1 MKKLFSRSISVL
13 LALIMV
19 FSMASTSVSAT
30 EKTAAEAVKELDK
43 NIPIVFIHGLGDQPI
58 YKGISTETEEDDV
71 DIWSFPADKIVGLVF
86 KNLPEVIFSIA
97 FGKYERLDVV
107 FTDILGTIFGNVA
120 CDENGVPSPD
130 TGLKYNKEITPT
142 DEYGKRNDYYFA
154 YDWRLDMHT
163 ISTQLDAF
171 VDEVLKVTGAE
182 EVGLVSFSMGGAV
195 MMTYLYEHYYIAPE
209 KRDRIHSAVFIS
221 GGMNGVECCEDPFS
235 GHIEFTTKSLLRMV
249 SDLLPKDGSLTV
261 VDDLLRIVY
270 AIKIFEPLVSFA
282 NDTLIPN
289 LDEMAGSAVM
299 KTIGTVP
306 AFYALMSSERYY
318 QAEEYLF
325 NTPEKLET
333 YSELLAKNRYYHDN
347 VQANKDNIIDALL
360 ADGKNFAVIS
370 EYGHKMLPVTS
381 DNDRMSDGMIGTYST
396 SFGATC
402 ADVDGVFAED
412 YVQAKECVC
421 GKNHISPDRQ
431 IDASTCKYADV
442 TWFAKNL
449 KHKDDDKYFA
459 DLIDLVTYSK
469 EQITVHTYSDLPQY
483 MINLDET
490 CLVPLTAENAG
501 EIIPFDEKTSIIRF
515 LENLLK

>member
-1 MKKLFSRSISVL
+1 MKSKELFEAIGYIDERYLDMIDAPETEMYSMKDNHKRLLSRRTLSIMLAAVICISL
-13 LALIMV
+13 LTVTA
-19 FSMASTSVSAT
+19 
-30 EKTAAEAVKELDK
+30 TAAGWIPGLFNFLKSRFPQDKELFEAAAQANENAVPEVKESPHLDLSK
-43 NIPIVFIHGLGDQPI
+43 FTLLEQYFDGNTILIGYNF
-58 YKGISTETEEDDV
+58 
-71 DIWSFPADKIVGLVF
+71 DII
-86 KNLPEVIFSIA
+86 LPEP
-97 FGKYERLDVV
+97 
-107 FTDILGTIFGNVA
+107 TIG
-120 CDENGVPSPD
+120 
-130 TGLKYNKEITPT
+130 
-142 DEYGKRNDYYFA
+142 
-154 YDWRLDMHT
+154 
-163 ISTQLDAF
+163 
-171 VDEVLKVTGAE
+171 
-182 EVGLVSFSMGGAV
+182 
-195 MMTYLYEHYYIAPE
+195 
-209 KRDRIHSAVFIS
+209 
-221 GGMNGVECCEDPFS
+221 
-235 GHIEFTTKSLLRMV
+235 
-249 SDLLPKDGSLTV
+249 
-261 VDDLLRIVY
+261 
-270 AIKIFEPLVSFA
+270 FEPDA
-282 NDTLIPN
+282 
-289 LDEMAGSAVM
+289 
-299 KTIGTVP
+299 
-306 AFYALMSSERYY
+306 
-318 QAEEYLF
+318 
-325 NTPEKLET
+325 
-333 YSELLAKNRYYHDN
+333 ELLAKNRYYHDN

-501 EIIPFDEKTSIIRF
+501 EIIPFDGKTSIISF